1 MKMQIQKI
9 PNQIINGSI
18 TPLNLN
24 RVNYIALHHAATMAD
39 VKAIENAHVN
49 GNGWNAI
56 GYNYFIALD
65 GTIYEGR
72 GYKYM
77 SASVVGHNNH
87 IESICFQG
95 DYQNTLKTMPDEQFN
110 AGVELISW
118 LRSVLPRN
126 AEIVGHKYFGGSV
139 CPGQYF
145 PLEEMKK
152 LKKRE
157 ESEMIYNYIDENMPQ
172 WARPTIQK
180 LVDKGL
186 LKGNE
191 KGELGLNDTM
201 LKIFVINDRAGVYG
215 D

>member
-1 MKMQIQKI
+1 MQIQKI
-9 PNQIINGSI
+9 PNQIIRGSI

-87 IESICFQG
+87 IENICFQ
-95 DYQNTLKTMPDEQFN
+95 
-110 AGVELISW
+110 
-118 LRSVLPRN
+118 
-126 AEIVGHKYFGGSV
+126 
-139 CPGQYF
+139 
-145 PLEEMKK
+145 
-152 LKKRE
+152 
-157 ESEMIYNYIDENMPQ
+157 
-172 WARPTIQK
+172 
-180 LVDKGL
+180 
-186 LKGNE
+186 
-191 KGELGLNDTM
+191 
-201 LKIFVINDRAGVYG
+201 
-215 D
+215 